1 MTTIRAVY
9 LGDLQVE
16 CEHVQSGMKIT
27 TDAPVDNEGQGRS
40 FSPTDLCAASLGA
53 CILTVIGIYAGKH
66 GLDLRGT
73 EVEITKKMA
82 VAPRRIGEIDVV
94 VHMPDLSYS
103 DKDRLVLMRVAR
115 TCAVHNTLR
124 HNVIQHIDFHWQ
136 R

>member
-66 GLDLRGT
+66 GLDLKGA

>member
-124 HNVIQHIDFHWQ
+124 HNVIQHIDFHW
-136 R
+136 RR

>member
-16 CEHVQSGMKIT
+16 CEHVQSGRKIT

>member
-82 VAPRRIGEIDVV
+82 VAPRRIGEIDVI